1 MKHLAAPLLLCG
13 VLLVACGGSEQATPT
28 ETTTSSANS
37 TTTATPETTPT
48 TTVPQGTTTTVA
60 VATTITADPTW
71 TGPVYPLTG
80 LPALDGIPAEPALV
94 VKVGNNSAESRP
106 QYGLMS
112 ADIVYEVRIE
122 NEKTRFISVF
132 HSRLPEMVMP
142 VRSARSSDFDLMGNL
157 NRPLFVYWGANDGVD
172 GERRSAENR
181 GIFDSRSASGSGNQ
195 YFSRFEGRPAPY
207 NGMIEP
213 EVILGSAPDSSN
225 APHAVFA
232 YGELPASAV
241 PALGVQW
248 STPNRDI
255 AYVWDAGIT
264 QWLRYQ
270 DGYGHLDEVGA
281 PLAVDNVLVLYI
293 SYRTSSADTAS
304 PQALTTGFGDGWLL
318 RDGTVTGITWERNFA
333 ADPWTLTDD
342 GTGQPVTLDPG
353 TAWVAFAKIGQGS
366 ILGPQEVS
374 ALVD

>member
-1 MKHLAAPLLLCG
+1 MKHRVALLVLCG
-13 VLLVACGGSEQATPT
+13 ILLAACGGSDEATPNEST
-28 ETTTSSANS
+28 TTGPQITTTTAVVESTTTGPQETTT
-37 TTTATPETTPT
+37 TA
-48 TTVPQGTTTTVA
+48 A
-60 VATTITADPTW
+60 VATTTTADPAW

-80 LPALDGIPAEPALV
+80 LPAIDGIPAEPALV

-106 QYGLMS
+106 QYGLMA

-142 VRSARSSDFDLMGNL
+142 VRSARSSDFDLIGNL
-157 NRPLFVYWGANDGVD
+157 NRPLFIYWGSNEGVD
-172 GERRSAENR
+172 EERRSAENR
-181 GIFDSRSASGSGNQ
+181 GIFDSRSASSQGNQ
-195 YFSRFEGRPAPY
+195 YFSRFDGRSAPY
-207 NGMIEP
+207 NGMINPAE
-213 EVILGSAPDSSN
+213 LLATAPDSSS

-255 AYVWDAGIT
+255 AYVWDKEIT

-270 DGYGHLDEVGA
+270 DGFAHLDEAGA

-293 SYRTSSADTAS
+293 DYRISNADSNS

-318 RDGTVTGITWERNFA
+318 RDGTVTGITWERNFV

-342 GTGQPVTLDPG
+342 GTGQPVALDPG
-353 TAWVAFAKIGQGS
+353 TTWVAFAKIGQGS
-366 ILGPQEVS
+366 ILGPQEVA